1 MFFAVYFD
9 LGLEYLINHSPSR
22 ALDAI
27 ASRSSC
33 EYEHSLPG
41 AGQELPARLV
51 VNPVLLPV
59 EIYVFYFFDFR
70 ECVAPHRGLGE
81 APGPADHL
89 RQRVAVLPDAIR
101 HLLLGN
107 SISQHL

>member
-1 MFFAVYFD
+1 MCFGPCTGD
-9 LGLEYLINHSPSR
+9 LYSPSR

-51 VNPVLLPV
+51 VHPVLLPTV
-59 EIYVFYFFDFR
+59 EIHVFHFFDFR
-70 ECVAPHRGLGE
+70 ECVAPHGGLGE

-107 SISQHL
+107 PISQHL